1 MSSIEIVQPGTPTS
15 LRSLLRYW
23 PIATFFALAM
33 MMNPVFY
40 LILNA
45 IESPYLQFVFSGMV
59 LGELVLVG
67 LIGGLFGRHWLVGYL
82 IGLLVAL
89 AGLMVIWHVTD
100 YRLGAFRQLPWFWR
114 ACHVPATLLVAS
126 LPLLALRNFRHWR
139 ISHSGAS
146 KSPLRLEDIFLVT
159 SIIGCVVVLL
169 VAPTKLSEARSMMA
183 SRFDNIYDSSRLIV
197 DELSFGGWGALCLL
211 VTAPLAFLI
220 LDRNKRLSERFLK
233 GLMHSVTVVGLGIVV
248 VYFLY
253 REVDS
258 LPHFSIGFAVSYIV
272 VLLGLICVR
281 TSGFQL
287 HGLYGRSLHHERLS
301 SEPSTASPESN
312 TPSRNVVEQ
321 HTSATANSHG
331 NAVWLPR
338 ITTLALLG
346 FAVYVSVVAQRLQ
359 RRAKEAVQRFS
370 EVKAD
375 FLAKGGSIDGT
386 THRTASACIFG
397 RDMGDAELNS
407 IADCQFL
414 DFLSLAGSKSTDAGV
429 ELVAGFQAIRDI
441 DLSGTAI
448 TDSTLDRISQTHGRL
463 RYVNFSN
470 TKITMEGVNRFVKS
484 VRTLQLSLCDNGF
497 TDADIAN
504 FEGNPRTMINLQGNP
519 ITQASLPRLSQY
531 RGLGLGR
538 NNLGSKWIDAL
549 TKIPEVLMLSGSD
562 IDDAVCAELAGKVKF
577 IDRLK
582 IENTAISDEG
592 MASLKDVAINTL
604 ELGPGK
610 ITDAGLVKSGIRVA
624 YQLKLS
630 GPFTGACLKD
640 WKLDT
645 LEAVDLSNSQVDDL
659 VLGTLPI
666 PPTLQR
672 FAVCNTK
679 VSDEGLQRLQ
689 RKQMDIVALSDT
701 KVSDQYILGSN
712 FRMILVE
719 PGRFNTEQIQLAQKR
734 NIGVTPVVQEVRL
747 LDDQRQE
754 NRAVIMANASGPSIE

>member
-1 MSSIEIVQPGTPTS
+1 
-15 LRSLLRYW
+15 
-23 PIATFFALAM
+23 

-40 LILNA
+40 LILNV

-169 VAPTKLSEARSMMA
+169 VAPTKLSEARSTMA
-183 SRFDNIYDSSRLIV
+183 GRFDNIYDSSRLIA

-220 LDRNKRLSERFLK
+220 LDRNNNRLSERLVK
-233 GLMHSVTVVGLGIVV
+233 GVLHSIAVVGLGIVV

-258 LPHFSIGFAVSYIV
+258 LPQFSIGFAVSYLIV
-272 VLLGLICVR
+272 MLGLICVR

-287 HGLYGRSLHHERLS
+287 HGLYGRSLHR
-301 SEPSTASPESN
+301 EPSTTKASHVSSEASSATAATSDN
-312 TPSRNVVEQ
+312 TISGSVASASAPSRNVAEKHVNMGA
-321 HTSATANSHG
+321 SSHG
-331 NAVWLPR
+331 NSVWLPR
-338 ITTLALLG
+338 VTTLTLLG
-346 FAVYVSVVAQRLQ
+346 FAVYVSVVAQSLQ
-359 RRAKEAVQRFS
+359 RQAKEAVQRFT

-397 RDMGDAELNS
+397 PEMGDAELKS
-407 IADCQFL
+407 IAECQFL
-414 DFLSLAGSKSTDAGV
+414 DYLSLAGSKSTDVGV

-448 TDSTLDRISQTHGRL
+448 TDATLDRIIQSHGRL
-463 RYVNFSN
+463 RYVNFSK
-470 TKITMEGVNRFVKS
+470 TKITMEGVNRFAKS
-484 VRTLQLSLCDNGF
+484 VRTLQLDLCDNGF
-497 TDADIAN
+497 TDADIAE
-504 FEGNPRTMINLQGNP
+504 FEGNPRMVINFQGNP
-519 ITQASLPRLSQY
+519 ITEASLPKLSQY

-538 NNLGSKWIDAL
+538 NNLGLNWIDAL
-549 TKIPEVLMLSGSD
+549 NKIPEVLMLSGPD
-562 IDDAVCAELAGKVKF
+562 IDDSVCAALASKVKF
-577 IDRLK
+577 IDRLQ
-582 IENTAISDEG
+582 IENTSISDEG
-592 MASLKDVAINTL
+592 MASLKDVALNTL

-624 YQLKLS
+624 YQLKLT
-630 GPFTGACLKD
+630 GPFTGVCLKD

-645 LEAVDLSNSQVDDL
+645 LEALDLSHSQVDDL
-659 VLGTLPI
+659 VLSTLSI
-666 PPTLQR
+666 PPSLKR
-672 FAVCNTK
+672 LAVCDTK
-679 VSDEGLQRLQ
+679 VTDEGLHKLQ
-689 RKQMDIVALSDT
+689 TKQLDLFALSNT
-701 KVSDQYILGSN
+701 KATEQFIFGSN
-712 FRMILVE
+712 SRIIVVE
-719 PGRFNTEQIQLAQKR
+719 LGRFNSEQIQLAQKQ

-754 NRAVIMANASGPSIE
+754 NRAVIIANASAPIE